1 MALKSIVAAAA
12 LVLTAVAI
20 PASAQDQTG
29 LVNVNISDNNTTV
42 QVPVEVAAQVCG
54 VSVAVIASKPK
65 NEAVCSITQAQATAA
80 GIKS

>member
-1 MALKSIVAAAA
+1 MIVKSMVIAAA
-12 LVLTAVAI
+12 LVLTTVAI

-42 QVPVEVAAQVCG
+42 QVPVDVAAQVCG
-54 VSVAVIASKPK
+54 VSVDVIAKKPK

>member
-1 MALKSIVAAAA
+1 MKSTIGAAVLALGVFVS
-12 LVLTAVAI
+12 
-20 PASAQDQTG
+20 PAFAQQEG

-42 QVPVEVAAQVCG
+42 QVPVAVAAEVCG
-54 VSVAVIASKPK
+54 VTVDVINSKPK

>member
-1 MALKSIVAAAA
+1 MIMKSTIGAAVLALGV
-12 LVLTAVAI
+12 LVS
-20 PASAQDQTG
+20 PAFAQTQEG

-42 QVPVEVAAQVCG
+42 QVPIDVAAQVCG
-54 VSVAVIASKPK
+54 VSVEVIASKPK

>member
-1 MALKSIVAAAA
+1 MVLKSMVVAAALA
-12 LVLTAVAI
+12 LTAAAI
-20 PASAQDQTG
+20 PVSAQTQEG

-65 NEAVCSITQAQATAA
+65 NEAVCSITQEQATAA

>member
-1 MALKSIVAAAA
+1 MIMKSTIGAAVLALGVFVS
-12 LVLTAVAI
+12 
-20 PASAQDQTG
+20 PAFAQTQEG

-42 QVPVEVAAQVCG
+42 QVPVAVAAQVCG
-54 VSVAVIASKPK
+54 VTVDGINSKPK

>member
-1 MALKSIVAAAA
+1 MILKSMVVAAA

-20 PASAQDQTG
+20 PASAQDQEG

-42 QVPVEVAAQVCG
+42 QVPVAVAAQVCG
-54 VSVAVIASKPK
+54 VTVDVINSKPK
-65 NEAVCSITQAQATAA
+65 NEAVCSITQEQATAA